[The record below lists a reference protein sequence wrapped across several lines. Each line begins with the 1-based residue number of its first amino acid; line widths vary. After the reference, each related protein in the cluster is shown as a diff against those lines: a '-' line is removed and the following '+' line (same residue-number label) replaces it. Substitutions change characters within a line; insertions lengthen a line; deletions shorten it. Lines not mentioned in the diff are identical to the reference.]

1 MPWEYLR
8 PTRRTVSEQLVFG
21 CMQQSPWG
29 SEENLAIHTWRS
41 RCGYS
46 SWLRPRVHEKEY
58 FWKRGAGTQLV
69 AKRTHSWRRSL
80 WCRRPLSFLLCAGAQ
95 PRPWRAAREESRWK
109 VGGLQM
115 DRQFSYVLCSYLIF
129 NFMISQV
136 FFCSRSTKNLEFI
149 LILQHFGTES
159 TPEKIFCFLLF
170 HFLSWAIFKHHK
182 FSLCVPIIRDRH
194 DLHLH
199 DLSSH
204 FLSPTT
210 KFLISY
216 CSLQHFYALGTSK
229 ITVFFD
235 FFTCSRSEFLNHEL
249 SFDFPIIIVHT
260 WSSFSWRLK
269 DRKKKKTQKNNE
281 KTLPV
286 AGFE

>member
-1 MPWEYLR
+1 M
-8 PTRRTVSEQLVFG
+8 F
-21 CMQQSPWG
+21 C
-29 SEENLAIHTWRS
+29 AHTW
-41 RCGYS
+41 S
-46 SWLRPRVHEKEY
+46 SISWSLKYFFVRDRRKILNSYWFYNILEPR
-58 FWKRGAGTQLV
+58 T
-69 AKRTHSWRRSL
+69 
-80 WCRRPLSFLLCAGAQ
+80 PLFFL
-95 PRPWRAAREESRWK
+95 
-109 VGGLQM
+109 
-115 DRQFSYVLCSYLIF
+115 
-129 NFMISQV
+129 
-136 FFCSRSTKNLEFI
+136 
-149 LILQHFGTES
+149 
-159 TPEKIFCFLLF
+159 FLLF

-182 FSLCVPIIRDRH
+182 FSLGVPIIRDRH

-269 DRKKKKTQKNNE
+269 DRKKKTQKNNE

-286 AGFE
+286 AGLE

>member
-1 MPWEYLR
+1 M
-8 PTRRTVSEQLVFG
+8 F
-21 CMQQSPWG
+21 C
-29 SEENLAIHTWRS
+29 AHTW
-41 RCGYS
+41 S
-46 SWLRPRVHEKEY
+46 SFSWSLKYFLFTLDEKSWIHIDFTT
-58 FWKRGAGTQLV
+58 FWNRE
-69 AKRTHSWRRSL
+69 SL
-80 WCRRPLSFLLCAGAQ
+80 G
-95 PRPWRAAREESRWK
+95 K
-109 VGGLQM
+109 
-115 DRQFSYVLCSYLIF
+115 
-129 NFMISQV
+129 NV
-136 FFCSRSTKNLEFI
+136 FC
-149 LILQHFGTES
+149 
-159 TPEKIFCFLLF
+159 LLF

-235 FFTCSRSEFLNHEL
+235 FFTCSRSEFLHHEL

-269 DRKKKKTQKNNE
+269 DRKEKKTQKNNE

>member
-1 MPWEYLR
+1 M
-8 PTRRTVSEQLVFG
+8 F
-21 CMQQSPWG
+21 C
-29 SEENLAIHTWRS
+29 AHTW
-41 RCGYS
+41 S
-46 SWLRPRVHEKEY
+46 SI
-58 FWKRGAGTQLV
+58 
-69 AKRTHSWRRSL
+69 SWSL
-80 WCRRPLSFLLCAGAQ
+80 N
-95 PRPWRAAREESRWK
+95 
-109 VGGLQM
+109 
-115 DRQFSYVLCSYLIF
+115 I
-129 NFMISQV
+129 
-136 FFCSRSTKNLEFI
+136 FCSRSTKNLEFK
-149 LILQHFGTES
+149 LILQHFGTENTS
-159 TPEKIFCFLLF
+159 VFLFLLF

-199 DLSSH
+199 DPSSH

-269 DRKKKKTQKNNE
+269 DRKKTNAHKKTTRKRCPLRVLNSI
-281 KTLPV
+281 
-286 AGFE
+286 GFH